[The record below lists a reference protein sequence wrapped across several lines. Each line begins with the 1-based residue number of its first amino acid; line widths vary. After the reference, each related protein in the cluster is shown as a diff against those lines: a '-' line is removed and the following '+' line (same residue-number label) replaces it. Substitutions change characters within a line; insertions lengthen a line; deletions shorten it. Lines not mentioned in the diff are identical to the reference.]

1 MKSSFPCSKP
11 AWPNILGVDDFR
23 TVFPIWGQ
31 TPLVVGWPVRHL
43 FGVRVFVLLAA
54 FLGAARIAT
63 AVEVYSEL
71 LRPQFHFTS
80 RSNWLND
87 PNGLVHYGGEWHL
100 FFQHNPKGNQWGNMT
115 WGHAIST
122 NLFHWKQLPDAIR
135 QDEQGDIWSG
145 SAVVDWNNTAG
156 FAAGPAKALVAFYTS
171 AGGFTPVRDKKTF
184 DQRLAY
190 SVDTGRSW
198 TKSPGSPVVS
208 QRGDGDRD
216 PKVFWHETTKKWVMI
231 LYVGV
236 PDEREKDAKGRP
248 IIRHTAQLFNSP
260 DLKSWTYLSSVADIY
275 ECPDLFELPVDGNRA
290 NTRWV
295 LFGADG
301 NYLLGKFDGAN
312 FVADGPKQT
321 GDHGANFYAAQTY
334 SDAPDGRRVLIGWM
348 RDGKYPGMPFN
359 QQMSLPLELSLGT
372 TPTGIRLFRQPV
384 KEFAQL
390 RTGQR
395 IELGGSPLRAGES
408 LPLNPQTDLV
418 QGEVRFAPGES
429 GDVVLDVRGA
439 EIRWSA
445 KDCSLHAFGRK
456 APLAPVDG
464 KISLNIVLDRSSIEV
479 FANNGEV
486 AMSFCF
492 IPRPGDT
499 EWRLTAVESPVRLT
513 SWTLRRLKSVW

>member
-1 MKSSFPCSKP
+1 MRFLV
-11 AWPNILGVDDFR
+11 ILTALLG
-23 TVFPIWGQ
+23 
-31 TPLVVGWPVRHL
+31 LVR
-43 FGVRVFVLLAA
+43 AA
-54 FLGAARIAT
+54 S
-63 AVEVYSEL
+63 AVEPYGES
-71 LRPQFHFTS
+71 LRPQFHFTA

-87 PNGLVHYGGEWHL
+87 PNGLVHYAGEWHL
-100 FFQHNPKGNQWGNMT
+100 FFQHNPRGNQWGNMT
-115 WGHAIST
+115 WGHAVST

-156 FAAGPAKALVAFYTS
+156 FAGGPEKALVALYTT

-184 DQRLAY
+184 TQSLAY
-190 SVDTGRSW
+190 STDKGRSW
-198 TKSPGSPVVS
+198 TKSPSNPVIA

-216 PKVFWHETTKKWVMI
+216 PKVFWHEPTKKWVMV

-236 PDEREKDAKGRP
+236 PDAQEKDPKGHP
-248 IIRHTAQLFNSP
+248 VIRHTAQIFNSP
-260 DLKSWTYLSSVADIY
+260 DLKAWTFLSTVPGIY

-301 NYLLGKFDGAN
+301 NYLLGRFDGTN
-312 FVADGPKQT
+312 FVSEGPRQT

-334 SDAPDGRRVLIGWM
+334 SDVPDGRRILVGWM

-359 QQMSLPLELSLGT
+359 QQMGLPVELSLVT
-372 TPTGIRLFRQPV
+372 TPAGIRLFRQPA

-408 LPLNPQTDLV
+408 LPLNPQSDLV
-418 QGEVRFAPGES
+418 QGELRFAPGAG
-429 GDVVLDVRGA
+429 GDVVLNVRGA

-445 KDCSLHAFGRK
+445 ADRSLHAFGRK

-464 KISLNIVLDRSSIEV
+464 RISLNVVLDRSSIEI
-479 FANNGEV
+479 FGNNGEV

-492 IPRPGDT
+492 IPKSGDT
-499 EWRLTAVESPVRLT
+499 EWRLTAVESPMRL
-513 SWTLRRLKSVW
+513 SGWTLRRLKSVW